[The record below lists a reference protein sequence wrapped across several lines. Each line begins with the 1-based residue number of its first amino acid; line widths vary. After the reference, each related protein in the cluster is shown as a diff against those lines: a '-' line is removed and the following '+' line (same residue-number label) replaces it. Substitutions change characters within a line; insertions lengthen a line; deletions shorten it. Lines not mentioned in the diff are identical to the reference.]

1 MCEMQRYIEFA
12 VVDIDMTEFDP
23 APDSESTRRRW
34 QEGTD
39 TFSRV
44 YEVALG
50 TTSPTAYTDIA
61 ELADCSPNAAKKHL
75 ERLSEMGIL
84 RADLDSRPAQYERN
98 EGYLEWQDASRIA
111 DELAVEEI
119 IDRVRSLETQCEE
132 YEAQFETTDPT
143 EVSVFDSES
152 HDTVHERMA
161 AVSDWQ
167 GVIRDIRLY
176 ELARQLSQNDGHLI
190 PA

>member
-1 MCEMQRYIEFA
+1 
-12 VVDIDMTEFDP
+12 MTEFDP
-23 APDSESTRRRW
+23 APESDQRRW

-39 TFSRV
+39 TFGRV

-50 TTSPTAYTDIA
+50 VTSPTPHTEIA

-75 ERLSEMGIL
+75 DRLSKMGIV
-84 RADLDSRPAQYERN
+84 RVNTDSRPPQYERN

-111 DELAVEEI
+111 DELTVDEI
-119 IDRVRSLETQCEE
+119 IDRVQALEEQHAEFQE
-132 YEAQFETTDPT
+132 QFGVANPTD
-143 EVSVFDSES
+143 VAVFDQGD
-152 HDTVHERMA
+152 HQTIHEQMA

-167 GVIRDIRLY
+167 GVLRDIRLY

>member
-1 MCEMQRYIEFA
+1 MS
-12 VVDIDMTEFDP
+12 EFDP
-23 APDSESTRRRW
+23 APDSAVETPRW
-34 QEGTD
+34 QDRTD

-44 YEVALG
+44 YDVVLG
-50 TTSPTAYTDIA
+50 LTSPTTYTNVA

-75 ERLSEMGIL
+75 DRLAEMGIA
-84 RADLDSRPAQYERN
+84 RADTDSRPARYQRHD
-98 EGYLEWQDASRIA
+98 GYLEWQEASRIA
-111 DELAVEEI
+111 TDLSVDAI
-119 IDRVRSLETQCEE
+119 LDRVEALEQRRTE
-132 YEAQFETTDPT
+132 YEDEFGTTDPAT
-143 EVSVFDSES
+143 VVVFDAEDHETI
-152 HDTVHERMA
+152 HDRMT